1 MTADMGLG
9 RKLELFLLDL
19 LYPNACPC
27 CGKSLPWQAYLCE
40 TCQTEL
46 LAYPADAFCSQC
58 GKPVHDCICGEGLA
72 YDRAVALTV
81 YEGAARKGV
90 LSMKSAVSLQ
100 FGRFCGAE
108 LGKRI
113 LANDA
118 LSGYDMVAPVP
129 MSRRKQL
136 KRCCNPAAVLAK
148 EVAAITRIP
157 YRKDL
162 LHDNGTGRQQHTLSA
177 AQRRENTGQFSA
189 GTVSLK
195 GCRIL
200 LCDDVLTT
208 GSTMNRGAALLKAQG
223 AAEVAAVAATT
234 TQLKK
239 TEPDD

>member
-1 MTADMGLG
+1 
-9 RKLELFLLDL
+9 
-19 LYPNACPC
+19 
-27 CGKSLPWQAYLCE
+27 
-40 TCQTEL
+40 
-46 LAYPADAFCSQC
+46 
-58 GKPVHDCICGEGLA
+58 
-72 YDRAVALTV
+72 
-81 YEGAARKGV
+81 
-90 LSMKSAVSLQ
+90 
-100 FGRFCGAE
+100 
-108 LGKRI
+108 
-113 LANDA
+113 
-118 LSGYDMVAPVP
+118 MVAPVP

-208 GSTMNRGAALLKAQG
+208 GSTMNRCAALLKAQG

>member
-118 LSGYDMVAPVP
+118 LSGYDMVAPAP

-136 KRCCNPAAVLAK
+136 KRCCN
-148 EVAAITRIP
+148 
-157 YRKDL
+157 
-162 LHDNGTGRQQHTLSA
+162 
-177 AQRRENTGQFSA
+177 
-189 GTVSLK
+189 
-195 GCRIL
+195 L

-208 GSTMNRGAALLKAQG
+208 GSTMNRCAALLKAQG